1 MGLVSTDDLSARGIE
16 TASESQAQA
25 AIDDASS
32 AVRAYVAPV
41 LDLVE
46 RGGTPEVPGAVVAV
60 VCGMVRRVVT
70 NPTGLTMET
79 LGDYAYQA
87 SANSATLLPT
97 ARERRILRV
106 AAAAFARSEGMPI
119 PAFGSGSVNMTSEV
133 PWI

>member
-1 MGLVSTDDLSARGIE
+1 MDDLEDRGIE
-16 TASESQAQA
+16 TQDSDQAQA
-25 AIDDASS
+25 AIDDASA

-79 LGDYAYQA
+79 LGDYSYQA
-87 SANSATLLPT
+87 SVNAATLLPT
-97 ARERRILRV
+97 ARERKILRA
-106 AAAAFARSEGMPI
+106 AAAAFAHEQGMPV
-119 PAFGSGSVNMTSEV
+119 PAFGSGSLQMTTGV